1 MSRNMFMEIEEWEPR
16 TRVGRLVKEGKITT
30 IDEIFQQGLTIA
42 EPEIVDVL
50 VGDLLELSETKM
62 AMWE

>member
-1 MSRNMFMEIEEWEPR
+1 MSRSMFMEIEEWEPR

-50 VGDLLELSETKM
+50 VGDLLED
-62 AMWE
+62 AN